1 MEKKSE
7 DHEKVQNEL
16 GLILT
21 HVEGVSSWMLYTH
34 THTHTHQW
42 EVSINS
48 DHLLP
53 DYFPLEIWDHSQSFL
68 ILTLV
73 NPPWD
78 KNLNCINQNMDLSMI
93 SLILVIISQF
103 RVDCVSVL
111 KSSQKKNS

>member
-1 MEKKSE
+1 MEKKYE

-34 THTHTHQW
+34 THTHKHQW

-53 DYFPLEIWDHSQSFL
+53 DYFPPRDMRPFPVFPYL
-68 ILTLV
+68 
-73 NPPWD
+73 
-78 KNLNCINQNMDLSMI
+78 DLG
-93 SLILVIISQF
+93 
-103 RVDCVSVL
+103 
-111 KSSQKKNS
+111 